1 MADAL
6 ADGNTRVAVVPT
18 IAVQALP
25 TTAELNAGILLQSF
39 ITPDGLIG
47 FEATTAEID
56 NSSLASTFDTKT
68 IGRTG
73 FSGTMLRLKKQ
84 SATDTPFTTLVR
96 GYTAYIVIRR
106 NVLETT
112 AWTSAQFISIFPI
125 ICGDRRDLAPEPNS
139 VQKYEVP
146 MMIYALPT
154 LSGAVA

>member
-1 MADAL
+1 MPDAL
-6 ADGNTRVAVVPT
+6 ADGNTRVSIVPT
-18 IAVQALP
+18 IAVQAAP
-25 TTAELNAGILLQSF
+25 TVAELNAGILLQSY

-84 SATDTPFTTLVR
+84 SGTDTPFTTLVR
-96 GYTAYIVIRR
+96 GYTAFVVIRR
-106 NVLETT
+106 NVVETVAWTT
-112 AWTSAQFISIFPI
+112 AQVISIFPV

-139 VQKYEVP
+139 VQKYEIPLMVYN
-146 MMIYALPT
+146 IPT
-154 LSGAVA
+154 LTGAVA

>member
-6 ADGNTRVAVVPT
+6 TDGMTRVSVVPT
-18 IAVQALP
+18 ISVQALP
-25 TTAELNAGILLQSF
+25 TTTELNAGILLQTY

-47 FEATTAEID
+47 FEATTTEVD

-68 IGRTG
+68 IGRTA

-96 GYTAYIVIRR
+96 GYTAFIVIRR

-112 AWTSAQFISIFPI
+112 AWASAQFISVYPI

-139 VQKYEVP
+139 IQKYEVP
-146 MMIYALPT
+146 VMVYASPS
-154 LSGAVA
+154 LSAAVA